1 MGTAPDANDDTARGT
16 SRTPGR
22 RGGRPGGRGA
32 ARRRSTTVLLT
43 AGLLASAV
51 VAFVS
56 HELGATVHSVISLAV
71 IAVVATHVVSQ
82 RRWLRSAVRR
92 RLHHPERVLV
102 VYNLLFATTFV
113 LVNVSGVPVWFWDVG
128 GFVAQVHDVTGLLFL
143 VLVFGH
149 LALNGRRLLARLR
162 GRRPQAPPVAATT

>member
-1 MGTAPDANDDTARGT
+1 MGMGFGEAGGG
-16 SRTPGR
+16 GR
-22 RGGRPGGRGA
+22 RGAGPGR
-32 ARRRSTTVLLT
+32 RRRSTTVLLT
-43 AGLLASAV
+43 AGLLTSAV

-102 VYNLLFATTFV
+102 VYNLLFAVTFV
-113 LVNVSGVPVWFWDVG
+113 LVNVSGVPVWFGDVG
-128 GFVAQVHDVTGLLFL
+128 GVIAQIHNVTGLAFL

-149 LALNGRRLLARLR
+149 LALNGRRLLTRLR
-162 GRRPQAPPVAATT
+162 GRRPQAPPVATAA

>member
-1 MGTAPDANDDTARGT
+1 MEIIPDATGRKPRRA
-16 SRTPGR
+16 SRRPG
-22 RGGRPGGRGA
+22 PGGR
-32 ARRRSTTVLLT
+32 RRPTTVLLT
-43 AGLLASAV
+43 AGMLASAV

-56 HELGATVHSVISLAV
+56 HELGATLHSVVSLAV

-102 VYNLLFATTFV
+102 VYNVVFAVTVV

-128 GFVAQVHDVTGLLFL
+128 GSIAQVHNVTGLLFL

-149 LALNGRRLLARLR
+149 LALNGRRLLTRLR
-162 GRRPQAPPVAATT
+162 GRRSQGSPVVSPS